1 MTDFRLCSRP
11 GCGRPAVATLR
22 YNYGARVATV
32 GSLDAQSDPHSWDL
46 CSRHLGRLSV
56 PEGWTLDHVDG
67 GVSEDFSDE
76 EMQVLAEALAA
87 DDGDGQADGLGQPG
101 RPGRTDTTGP
111 RKTPDPVA
119 ATRVVRT
126 ADLEQPSGR
135 HPSRRNLPRHTPPRH
150 LHAVRD
156 LQE

>member
-1 MTDFRLCSRP
+1 MTDFRQCSRP

-32 GSLDAQSDPHSWDL
+32 GPLEAGDDPHSWHL

-56 PEGWTLDHVDG
+56 PEGWTLDHISDG
-67 GVSEDFSDE
+67 ADEDFSDE

-87 DDGDGQADGLGQPG
+87 DELAVRQDVAQPRTPAA
-101 RPGRTDTTGP
+101 RPAEPGP
-111 RKTPDPVA
+111 S
-119 ATRVVRT
+119 TRVVRT

-135 HPSRRNLPRHTPPRH
+135 HPSRHNLPRHTPPRH

-156 LQE
+156 LRD

>member
-1 MTDFRLCSRP
+1 M
-11 GCGRPAVATLR
+11 ATLR

-87 DDGDGQADGLGQPG
+87 DDRDRQGGQGGQG
-101 RPGRTDTTGP
+101 RQGRQGRTETAGP
-111 RKTPDPVA
+111 QETPDPVPS
-119 ATRVVRT
+119 TRVVRT

>member
-1 MTDFRLCSRP
+1 M
-11 GCGRPAVATLR
+11 ATLR

-87 DDGDGQADGLGQPG
+87 DDRDRQGGQGGQG
-101 RPGRTDTTGP
+101 RQGRQGRTETAGP
-111 RKTPDPVA
+111 QATPDPVPS
-119 ATRVVRT
+119 TRVVRT